1 MGKLILAALCL
12 FALVAGNLAIA
23 LVAPAARL
31 VLAAPDCQATPKA
44 SDTYT
49 VECAFSNQ
57 AYSGFCRV
65 SEKVSRTVPPAAACK
80 NVLSCLNNSQCTK
93 TYCNATTIRGGWKL
107 ESSRRQPAK

>member
-1 MGKLILAALCL
+1 MKA
-12 FALVAGNLAIA
+12 VAIA
-23 LVAPAARL
+23 LVALAACL
-31 VLAAPDCQATPKA
+31 VLAAQESQTTPKA

-49 VECAFSNQ
+49 AECAFSNP

-65 SEKVSRTVPPAAACK
+65 SEKVSRTVRPAAACQ
-80 NVLSCLNNSQCTK
+80 NVLSCLNNSQCIK

>member
-1 MGKLILAALCL
+1 MKA
-12 FALVAGNLAIA
+12 VAIA
-23 LVAPAARL
+23 LVALAASF
-31 VLAAPDCQATPKA
+31 VLAAPESQATPKA

-49 VECAFSNQ
+49 VECALSNQ

-65 SEKVSRTVPPAAACK
+65 SEKVSRTLQPAAACK

-93 TYCNATTIRGGWKL
+93 TYCNATTIRGGWKV